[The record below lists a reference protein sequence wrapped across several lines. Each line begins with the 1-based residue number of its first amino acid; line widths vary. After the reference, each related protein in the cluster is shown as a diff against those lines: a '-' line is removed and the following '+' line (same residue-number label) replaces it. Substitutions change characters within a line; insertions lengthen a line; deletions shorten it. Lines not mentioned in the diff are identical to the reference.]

1 MIRDAVFL
9 PRLILYSQGRKAV
22 CREELCDRLTT
33 GNVKEESSMKIWFT
47 LTGTNHY
54 LGDDFLEKGMKV
66 RLEKEPDNKVDKE
79 AIQVKME
86 GLGKIGYVANS
97 PYTVVGESW
106 SAGRLYDK
114 IGDTAKGKVRLVTG
128 RGVLCTLKQKKDDGD
143 PVPSGYRDGNPP
155 DEAVDA
161 QAGE

>member
-1 MIRDAVFL
+1 
-9 PRLILYSQGRKAV
+9 
-22 CREELCDRLTT
+22 
-33 GNVKEESSMKIWFT
+33 MKIWFT

-79 AIQVKME
+79 AIKVMMK
-86 GLGKIGYVANS
+86 GLGHIGYVANS

-114 IGDTAKGKVRLVTG
+114 IGDTAKGRVFLVTEK
-128 RGVLCTLKQKKDDGD
+128 GVLCRLDTEK
-143 PVPSGYRDGNPP
+143 NPP
-155 DEAVDA
+155 AEK
-161 QAGE
+161 